1 MTRMKFWK
9 IIGVLLLC
17 VCGCPV
23 SAQTAFTYIDW
34 NVLKIDSVLKEYNE
48 VIPLPDDYASY
59 NYQVFVEYPE
69 YVRLTLDE
77 ARFVSEQVDSL
88 PAFPVVHSSI
98 GVSRRKG
105 YLDVSFL
112 PIVYR
117 DGCFQKMLSFK
128 MRISRTPKP
137 KVRSVVRSSESQS
150 TRYAANSVLASGRW
164 VKIGV
169 TSDGVYRMTP
179 DFLRSMGFSDPSR
192 VKLYGYGG
200 HVQDEVID
208 ADNDFDDLE
217 EVPLYR
223 DAKGLLFYANGL
235 IKWTDL
241 TYSSQASGYEMGHR
255 INNYARQACYFLTEG
270 DSPSAI
276 SQVDNSQLEPEYS
289 TSYYYD
295 ASLYKKEEFAWYQ
308 AGRNLY
314 ENYNYANGN
323 SRTYSLPVYNPH
335 NNSAVLTVSFTA
347 AASSSSTVT
356 PRVNG
361 ETLTPVTMSGLPLY
375 TRATTGK
382 RSYLIENISG
392 NTLDVT
398 LTSTAG
404 VDAHLDY
411 LKLTY
416 LRNFIMSQPWLPVGD
431 GHSGVVEFTVDVQN
445 RSHVA
450 LWRLGRRGQALTE
463 ILPVSKTGN
472 SWRYVVDNQTDD
484 RYVALDLDADYPS
497 PVFVENVANQ
507 NLHASPQVDLVII
520 TPKSGKFLTQAQRLA
535 EAHERINGLRT
546 LVVRADQVYNEFS
559 SGTPDV
565 TAYRR
570 LMKMFY
576 DRAESDD
583 DMPRYLLL
591 FGDGRWDNRMYT
603 SVLKSKSPDDYL
615 LCYESENSVS
625 ETNSYV
631 MEDYLGLLDDGEGSS
646 LQREKIDLGIG
657 RFPVATETEAKNMVD
672 KTIDYMENKNA
683 GSWRNVVCVLG
694 DDGDDNLH
702 LEMAEQIASQVE
714 EAHPEMQVN
723 RIYWDT
729 YKQVSTSTHVSYP
742 GAETDIYRQMEDGCL
757 MMNYTGHGNP
767 RTFSDEYVLE
777 LPDFENFSSPR
788 VPLWITAG
796 CDLAPFDMEE
806 SCIGR
811 TAVCQPVGSALA
823 FYGTARTTYAP
834 QNRVMN
840 GYFTDFVLGRGDD
853 GRRYSIGDAV
863 RLSKVNL
870 VTTGGSTDYT
880 VNKFHYVLLGDP
892 ALKLG
897 MPEYRIVVDSINGR
911 ALTSDAML
919 EFKAGSLARVSGHVE
934 TVSGERFPD
943 FQGTM
948 NITAYD
954 SKSLITCLNNYGQA
968 SEPFTFETRDRILY
982 NGRDSVRSGIF
993 NVEFPIPLDIKYS
1006 GESGKMVFYAVSDDL
1021 SKEANGYTE
1030 QFVVGGTGEEL
1041 LTDTIGPAIE
1051 AYLNREDFT
1060 NGLTVNSSP
1069 YFVARLEDESGI
1081 NTTSNGVGHDLELM
1095 IDNDPNLTYTLNSYY
1110 VNDFGDYSKGMVA
1123 FSIPE
1128 LSDGPHTLRFR
1139 AWDGMNNSSSVTL
1152 DFKVSK
1158 SLAPQL
1164 IDVACTQNPANTQ
1177 TTFVI
1182 HHDRPGTPANVKI
1195 DVMDY
1200 AGRIVWTHSETVTS
1214 SDGITNVTWNLT
1226 TSSGT
1231 PLQTGVYIYR
1241 ATASTTD
1248 SKSVSRANKIIIQR
1262 NK

>member
-1 MTRMKFWK
+1 MIRMKVWK
-9 IIGVLLLC
+9 IIFFLLLC
-17 VCGCPV
+17 VCKV
-23 SAQTAFTYIDW
+23 TSYAESFTYIDW
-34 NVLKIDSVLKEYNE
+34 NVLKIDSVLKSYHE
-48 VIPLPDDYASY
+48 VIPLTDDYASY
-59 NYQVFVEYPE
+59 NYQVFIEYPE
-69 YVRLTLDE
+69 YVRLTIDE
-77 ARFVSEQVDSL
+77 TRFLSGQIDSL
-88 PAFPVVHSSI
+88 PASPVVHTNVGI
-98 GVSRRKG
+98 SRRRG

-128 MRISRTPKP
+128 MRIERTPKP
-137 KVRSVVRSSESQS
+137 SVRGIMRTSASGV

-164 VKIGV
+164 VKISV

-179 DFLRSMGFSDPSR
+179 DFFKRIGFSDPSR

-217 EVPLYR
+217 EVALYR
-223 DAKGLLFYANGL
+223 DEKGLLFYANGL

-241 TYSSQASGYEMGHR
+241 EYNSQASGYEMGHR

-270 DSPSAI
+270 DGPAVI
-276 SQVDNSQLEPEYS
+276 QQIDNSHLEPEYH

-323 SRTYSLPVYNPH
+323 SRTYSLPIYNPH

-347 AASSSSTVT
+347 ASSSASTVT
-356 PRVNG
+356 PHVNG
-361 ETLTPVTMSGLPLY
+361 KTLTPVNMNGLPQY

-398 LTSTAG
+398 LNTTSG
-404 VDAHLDY
+404 VDARLDY

-416 LRNFIMSQPWLPVGD
+416 LRKFIMSESWLPVGD
-431 GHSGVVEFTVDVQN
+431 EHSGVVEFTVDVQN
-445 RSHVA
+445 RGRVA
-450 LWRLGRRGQALTE
+450 LWRLGRRGKALVE
-463 ILPVSKTGN
+463 ILPVEKSGN
-472 SWRYVVDNQTDD
+472 NWSYIVDNQSQDQ
-484 RYVALDLDADYPS
+484 YVAVDLDADYPS
-497 PVFVENVANQ
+497 PVYMEDVANQ

-520 TPKSGKFLTQAQRLA
+520 VPKSGKFLTQAERLA

-570 LMKMFY
+570 FMKMFY
-576 DRAESDD
+576 DRAETEN

-631 MEDYLGLLDDGEGSS
+631 MEDYLGLLDDGEGGS
-646 LQREKIDLGIG
+646 LLSEKIDLGIG
-657 RFPVATETEAKNMVD
+657 RFPVSTETDAKNMVD
-672 KTIDYMENKNA
+672 KTIDYMENKYA

-694 DDGDDNLH
+694 DDGDNNLH
-702 LEMAEQIASQVE
+702 LGMAEKVAAQVE
-714 EAHPEMQVN
+714 EEHPEMQVN

-729 YKQVSTSTHVSYP
+729 YKMVSTSTHISYP
-742 GAETDIYRQMEDGCL
+742 GAKTDIDRQMEEGCL

-767 RTFSDEYVLE
+767 RTFSDEYVLQ
-777 LPDFENFSSPR
+777 LTDFEKYSSPR
-788 VPLWITAG
+788 VPVWVSAG
-796 CDLAPFDMEE
+796 CDFAPFDMEE
-806 SCIGR
+806 DCIGK
-811 TAVCQPVGSALA
+811 TAVCQPIGSALA

-834 QNRVMN
+834 QNSSMN
-840 GYFTDFVLGRGDD
+840 GYFTGFVLGCDED
-853 GRRYSIGDAV
+853 GRRYTLGDAV

-870 VTTGGSTDYT
+870 VTAGGSTDYT

-892 ALKLG
+892 AVKLG
-897 MPEYRIVVDSINGR
+897 VPEYKIVVDSINGKI
-911 ALTSDAML
+911 LDTDVL
-919 EFKAGSLARVSGHVE
+919 QEFKAGSLVRVAGHVE
-934 TVSGERFPD
+934 TTVGERFPA
-943 FQGTM
+943 FQGTV
-948 NITAYD
+948 NITVYD
-954 SKSLITCLNNYGQA
+954 SKSVVTCLNNYGDA
-968 SEPFTFETRDRILY
+968 TEPFTFETRDRILY
-982 NGRDSVRSGIF
+982 NGRDSVRGGCF
-993 NVEFPIPLDIKYS
+993 NMEFPVPLDIKYS
-1006 GESGKMVFYAVSDDL
+1006 GESGRMVFYAVSDDL
-1021 SKEANGYTE
+1021 LKEANGYTE
-1030 QFVVGGTGEEL
+1030 QFVVGGTSEEL
-1041 LTDTIGPAIE
+1041 MTDTIGPAIE

-1081 NTTSNGVGHDLELM
+1081 NTTSNGIGHDLELM
-1095 IDNDPNLTYTLNSYY
+1095 IDNDPNQTYILNSYY

-1123 FSIPE
+1123 YSIPE

-1152 DFKVSK
+1152 DFNVSK
-1158 SLAPQL
+1158 SIAPQL
-1164 IDVACTQNPANTQ
+1164 IDVACTQNPAKTQ
-1177 TTFVI
+1177 TTFVV

-1195 DVMDY
+1195 EVMDY

-1214 SDGITNVTWNLT
+1214 SDGVSNVTWDL
-1226 TSSGT
+1226 TSSSGM
-1231 PLQTGVYIYR
+1231 PLQTGVYLYR
-1241 ATASTTD
+1241 ATASTAD
-1248 SKSVSRANKIIIQR
+1248 SKSASRANKIIILR